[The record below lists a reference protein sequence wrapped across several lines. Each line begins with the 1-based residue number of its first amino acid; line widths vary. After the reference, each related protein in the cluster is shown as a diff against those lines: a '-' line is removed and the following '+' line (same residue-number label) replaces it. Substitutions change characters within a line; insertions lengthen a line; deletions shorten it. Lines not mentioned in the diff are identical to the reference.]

1 MLLVLVAAS
10 VAVGL
15 ASRPAQA
22 CRGPSTISTRT
33 ATATS
38 ALTDAGSVAAA
49 DTTPPGA
56 IPSAWV
62 EDVVRDGTN
71 DTRGNACAGKTGCI
85 NIGTVRVGLTPPMDD
100 LTASAEIGYIVT
112 AVAHDG
118 GRVPTLWD
126 VFPDTADNPPI
137 RLLQDGILAIDF
149 IEPEDDVVS
158 LNFDLLIVPVDAA
171 GNQGTAFRL
180 QVRDSDAGGCQA
192 SRVHSATLSPVWLV
206 AAMIVVGMV
215 RRRRQA

>member
-1 MLLVLVAAS
+1 MRSAPP
-10 VAVGL
+10 
-15 ASRPAQA
+15 SRRARSRCFRPPRTLSA
-22 CRGPSTISTRT
+22 TTRT
-33 ATATS
+33 TTTAS
-38 ALTDAGSVAAA
+38 ALTDAGTAATA

-85 NIGTVRVGLTPPMDD
+85 NVGTVEVGLSAPTDD
-100 LTASAEIGYIVT
+100 TTAGADIGYIVT
-112 AVAHDG
+112 AVAHDS

-126 VFPDTADNPPI
+126 LFSETESNPPI
-137 RLLQDGILAIDF
+137 RLLQNGILAIDF

-158 LNFDLLIVPVDAA
+158 LNFDLLIVPIDLA
-171 GNQGTAFRL
+171 GNQGEAVRL

-192 SRVHSATLSPVWLV
+192 SRVHSATLTPVWLV
-206 AAMIVVGMV
+206 AAVIGVGML